1 MKEELDGKNGKPVHK
16 GMGYARCEK
25 ALLGDAFDTAGLS
38 LDAMRVGEGETPGMT
53 LATEGVLPCPEPLE
67 EPKSYQTG
75 AAWRK
80 KLYESVLAGKSDH
93 WYAHYQLGV
102 MADAC
107 GESEAARGSYER
119 SLALCCNPWALRCLA
134 VGDLRRGDAAGAA
147 KKLLEAVQ
155 MKPIRPLAIEA
166 MRALIEA
173 KQYEQALALFE
184 SLPKALRE
192 VGRIRIFEIAAL
204 IRMGRLDE
212 AETLI
217 NGPLVMPDVR
227 EGDVLLTDLWFELMA
242 IKEKGSASEENIAWA
257 HENLKP
263 PKHLDFRMH

>member
-1 MKEELDGKNGKPVHK
+1 
-16 GMGYARCEK
+16 
-25 ALLGDAFDTAGLS
+25 
-38 LDAMRVGEGETPGMT
+38 
-53 LATEGVLPCPEPLE
+53 
-67 EPKSYQTG
+67 
-75 AAWRK
+75 
-80 KLYESVLAGKSDH
+80 
-93 WYAHYQLGV
+93 
-102 MADAC
+102 
-107 GESEAARGSYER
+107 
-119 SLALCCNPWALRCLA
+119 
-134 VGDLRRGDAAGAA
+134 
-147 KKLLEAVQ
+147 

>member
-1 MKEELDGKNGKPVHK
+1 
-16 GMGYARCEK
+16 
-25 ALLGDAFDTAGLS
+25 
-38 LDAMRVGEGETPGMT
+38 
-53 LATEGVLPCPEPLE
+53 
-67 EPKSYQTG
+67 
-75 AAWRK
+75 
-80 KLYESVLAGKSDH
+80 
-93 WYAHYQLGV
+93 

-107 GESEAARGSYER
+107 GDFDAARGSYER
-119 SLALCCNPWALRCLA
+119 SLALRRNPWAQRCLA
-134 VGDLRRGDAAGAA
+134 MGDLRRGEAAEAA

-166 MRALIEA
+166 MRALIQA
-173 KQYEQALALFE
+173 KQYGQALELFE

-192 VGRIRIFEIAAL
+192 VGRIRVFEIAAL

-212 AETLI
+212 AEAQI
-217 NGPLVMPDVR
+217 SGPIILPDVR

-242 IKEKGSASEENIAWA
+242 IKEKGSAGEENIAWA